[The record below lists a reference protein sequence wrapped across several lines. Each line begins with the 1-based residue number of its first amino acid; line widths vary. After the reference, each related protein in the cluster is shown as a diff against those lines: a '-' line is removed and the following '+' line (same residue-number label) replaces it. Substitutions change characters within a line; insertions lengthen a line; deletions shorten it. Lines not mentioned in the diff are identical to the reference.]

1 MLKMEIVMHQ
11 ELSILMEYVHV
22 QIIKTMFLKEMNV
35 YALNMHH
42 SGMASIA
49 QDALQEWTLI

>member
-35 YALNMHH
+35 YAQNMPHF
-42 SGMASIA
+42 GMASIV
-49 QDALQEWTLI
+49 QDALLEWTLI